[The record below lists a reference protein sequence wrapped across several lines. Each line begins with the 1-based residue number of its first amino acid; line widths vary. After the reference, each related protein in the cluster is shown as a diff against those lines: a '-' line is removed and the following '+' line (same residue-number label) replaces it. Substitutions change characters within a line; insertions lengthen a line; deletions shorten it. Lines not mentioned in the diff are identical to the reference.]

1 MKLINLFYLVV
12 MLFLISFQ
20 GQAQSLSPTYTSNNF
35 ACTNNVQQVFN
46 EMFWR
51 NLHPSI
57 NSGSSLN
64 LIFNQNKSQLN
75 HYSLNAKKLNVSF
88 QLTPSCIN
96 SENVLQCNHL
106 SHFKQSINNIAKEV
120 KQHQLTSQPKKEL
133 EYHDNLMNIYPNPL
147 YNQAIVKFEIP
158 KSGFGKLSVFDLT
171 GKEVHNIA
179 IGYFDKGNFE
189 ERLSRKDLSKGTYL
203 VRLSVENYIETK
215 KLIVAR

>member
-12 MLFLISFQ
+12 VLSLVHSQ
-20 GQAQSLSPTYTSNNF
+20 SQAQSLSPTYTSNQFSN
-35 ACTNNVQQVFN
+35 TNNTQHVFN

-51 NLHPSI
+51 NLYPFSLE
-57 NSGSSLN
+57 NSLN
-64 LIFNQNKSQLN
+64 LVFNQNKSQLN
-75 HYSLNAKKLNVSF
+75 HYSLDSKGLNISF
-88 QLTPSCIN
+88 KLTPNCIN
-96 SENVLQCNHL
+96 SENLLQCSHL

-120 KQHQLTSQPKKEL
+120 KRHQLTSQPKKEL